1 MEKIKKSMRALLDVI
16 FEVLYIA
23 VMILAILDIFGLL
36 VFVQSDG
43 WMKILVLI
51 FATVGLVTIS
61 DKKRLEEN
69 IEPEL
74 TRISDVQ
81 NSEIGSVK
89 KIEDNTNVTLEKL
102 DDTKQ
107 IKYFKDK
114 TQFYLYLTQ
123 ILLKMPS
130 GVKIDVTSF
139 EKNYNISYEIGE
151 NRHIE
156 SFMKTWNE
164 RVQNGQFVVR
174 QLVHITSEQDYCELC
189 ERIGKFKSNYNF
201 TVSAMVGLPIA
212 PFMDYM
218 IVNQEYV
225 FIGFSDDMSS
235 PCNFSWGMVVKG
247 KEIAQRLQSHFNIY
261 WSSQFSLLIK
271 DKDEVK
277 QRNLKKVERY
287 VYDIDHNM
295 NLIKYQGLTLEIC
308 HVNEKNRSVV
318 PLLENLNGFYRN
330 CCCDILQ
337 SEIERKIDEISEF
350 VKKRTQEYIRFDR
363 DKATELIA
371 KMMMD
376 SKKKI
381 CAVSLD
387 IDDND
392 FWINSEGEEV
402 FRANIDAIKK
412 QKVMIER
419 VFVCT
424 KATREILKEA
434 IDEQCKAGIGVTYTE
449 YKKGMGGTYEDFMIV
464 DNQALLIF
472 EKNCV
477 RVSMNRAHIE
487 QYNKKYLKIKNM
499 GTVL

>member
-1 MEKIKKSMRALLDVI
+1 MRALLDVI

-23 VMILAILDIFGLL
+23 VMILAILDIFGLF

-189 ERIGKFKSNYNF
+189 ERVGKFKSNYNF

-235 PCNFSWGMVVKG
+235 PCNFSWGMVIKG

-277 QRNLKKVERY
+277 QRNLKKIERY

-295 NLIKYQGLTLEIC
+295 NLINTRGL
-308 HVNEKNRSVV
+308 HWKSV
-318 PLLENLNGFYRN
+318 
-330 CCCDILQ
+330 
-337 SEIERKIDEISEF
+337 
-350 VKKRTQEYIRFDR
+350 
-363 DKATELIA
+363 
-371 KMMMD
+371 M
-376 SKKKI
+376 
-381 CAVSLD
+381 
-387 IDDND
+387 
-392 FWINSEGEEV
+392 
-402 FRANIDAIKK
+402 
-412 QKVMIER
+412 
-419 VFVCT
+419 
-424 KATREILKEA
+424 
-434 IDEQCKAGIGVTYTE
+434 
-449 YKKGMGGTYEDFMIV
+449 
-464 DNQALLIF
+464 
-472 EKNCV
+472 
-477 RVSMNRAHIE
+477 
-487 QYNKKYLKIKNM
+487 
-499 GTVL
+499 